1 MLAACFRS
9 AEKEDT
15 KPVESESESETNAE
29 ATSEDEA
36 TKQENKI
43 ESAKKAFEKELQNLD
58 AVFKNNPDISPEIA
72 VVAPEKPKGRGMLLG
87 PAVDGE
93 HKNDGKFIFAKSIS
107 SYPLKPKKVG
117 DTSEEDGVKLGD
129 PICDT
134 YSFEAFDSKNVI
146 FAVADGCNWGPKPLE
161 AARIASTVF
170 QDYMKSKLPRI
181 DSVRKAGKCLVK
193 AFMQAH
199 TRILQAPLKRGIN
212 DIWETGTTTLLG
224 GVILKLEDHAS
235 PYIFVSASVGD
246 CKAFHISEK
255 TGKVTDITR
264 GNRPPASVTNVNDP
278 GGRLGPY
285 VGKDGSADLRN
296 LGIFTSLCY
305 EGDIVMICSD
315 GVYDNLDPQQLNVPC
330 RDIGID
336 ADEWEQAKTED
347 AERAKDEYR
356 CKFISDRLIAS
367 ESDSENENDGSD
379 GEDESDSDDSD
390 KKKKKKSKKENNK
403 SKVQFVPLEQFA
415 TVLLEHAY
423 EVTEYSRKWMEE
435 HPTARMPDARSKKRD
450 PKFLGKMDHSTCVL
464 VRVGVTE

>member
-1 MLAACFRS
+1 MLAACFR
-9 AEKEDT
+9 AEKED
-15 KPVESESESETNAE
+15 KRVEESESESETNPE

-36 TKQENKI
+36 TKQETKI
-43 ESAKKAFEKELQNLD
+43 ELAKKTFLDKLQNIDVL
-58 AVFKNNPDISPEIA
+58 FKNNPQLIDA
-72 VVAPEKPKGRGMLLG
+72 TVVPPAKPKGNGMLMG

-93 HKNDGKFIFAKSIS
+93 TKREGDHVFAKSIS
-107 SYPLKPKKVG
+107 SYPLKPKKPG
-117 DTSEEDGVKLGD
+117 DPAEEDGVKLGD

-134 YSFEAFDSKNVI
+134 YSFEVFDSKNVV

-161 AARIASTVF
+161 AARISSTVF
-170 QDYMKSKLPRI
+170 QEHMKSKLPRI

-224 GVILKLEDHAS
+224 GVILKLDENDDHNA

-246 CKAFHISEK
+246 CKAFHVSGK

-264 GNRPPASVTNVNDP
+264 GNRPPSSVTNVNDP

-285 VGKDGSADLRN
+285 VGKEGSADLRN
-296 LGIFTSLCY
+296 LGLFTSLCH
-305 EGDIVMICSD
+305 EGDIVMIFSD

-330 RDIGID
+330 RDLGID
-336 ADEWEQAKTED
+336 ADEWEQASTDE
-347 AERAKDEYR
+347 AEKAKDEYR
-356 CKFISDRLIAS
+356 CKFIADRLLEKS
-367 ESDSENENDGSD
+367 
-379 GEDESDSDDSD
+379 DESDDEEDE
-390 KKKKKKSKKENNK
+390 KKAK
-403 SKVQFVPLEQFA
+403 FVPLEQFS

-450 PKFLGKMDHSTCVL
+450 PKFLGKMDHTTCVL
-464 VRVGVTE
+464 VKVGVSE